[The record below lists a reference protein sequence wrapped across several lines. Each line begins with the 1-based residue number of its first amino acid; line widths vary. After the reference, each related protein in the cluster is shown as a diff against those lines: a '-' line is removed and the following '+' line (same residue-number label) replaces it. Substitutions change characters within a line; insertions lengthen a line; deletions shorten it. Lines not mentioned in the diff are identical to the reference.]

1 MTRASTTSSRSLMW
15 TLVKFAGSMQTS
27 SVTSSVGSVNTTSPK
42 LQKRVSVRNEKGVP
56 LFSLHGSARQRNR
69 SGSTTQKGKIRI
81 QPISFVITTMH
92 LLRSAAPE
100 RAYSHRGWEVHPA
113 HDFWNMPGF
122 RWMVFEPGSDTR
134 CSYVGSL
141 DEARV
146 LINQELSP
154 SAST

>member
-1 MTRASTTSSRSLMW
+1 MFGPPLR
-15 TLVKFAGSMQTS
+15 
-27 SVTSSVGSVNTTSPK
+27 
-42 LQKRVSVRNEKGVP
+42 KRVSVLNEKGVP

-81 QPISFVITTMH
+81 QPITLSFRPMH

-122 RWMVFEPGSDTR
+122 RWMVYEPGSDTR
-134 CSYVGSL
+134 CCYIGSL
-141 DEARV
+141 DEARE
-146 LINQELSP
+146 LINQELSH
-154 SAST
+154 ST